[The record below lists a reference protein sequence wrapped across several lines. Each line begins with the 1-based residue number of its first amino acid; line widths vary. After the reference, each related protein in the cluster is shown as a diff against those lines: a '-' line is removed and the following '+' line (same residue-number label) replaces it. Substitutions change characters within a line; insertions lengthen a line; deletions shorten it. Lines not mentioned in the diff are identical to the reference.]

1 MVHAQTIFAVVA
13 FTFGATSLTVLAV
26 PLPPSGTEAVTETGG
41 DVLASVTMSHK
52 PAIEDEDM
60 AMSGPS
66 GLGGPEHIERR
77 QEAVPSNNPAPLPES
92 PATSPSYKDA
102 VTPYRSSPT
111 YPTYPVESSSP
122 NTPTSN
128 PARFRD
134 AFLAKVNTFK
144 QTRYGQKISSV
155 WHSDRVQ
162 GWKNTATSTGTKYT
176 GQYKYSP
183 FNNNFDQRAWT
194 HFRNQN
200 KQWGDDV
207 RGLEPG
213 HQNFNSWVKETPS
226 GQAYLKALYQLP
238 FFGNARA
245 SFSRSAHQAF
255 VDKLKDKS
263 NNHRQYY

>member
-66 GLGGPEHIERR
+66 GRGPEHIERR
-77 QEAVPSNNPAPLPES
+77 QETVPYNPTLPES
-92 PATSPSYKDA
+92 PATSPSSKYP
-102 VTPYRSSPT
+102 VTPYRSP
-111 YPTYPVESSSP
+111 PTYPVESSSP

-144 QTRYGQKISSV
+144 QTRYGQKLSSV

-162 GWKNTATSTGTKYT
+162 EWKNTATSTGTKYT

-183 FNNNFDQRAWT
+183 FNNNFDQRAWQR
-194 HFRNQN
+194 FRNQN
-200 KQWGDDV
+200 KDWSAQV
-207 RGLEPG
+207 LALEPG
-213 HQNFNSWVKETPS
+213 HDNFDSWVKETSS
-226 GQAYLKALYQLP
+226 GQAYSKALYQLP
-238 FFGNARA
+238 FWGKARA
-245 SFSRSAHQAF
+245 SFSRSAHMAF
-255 VDKLKDKS
+255 ADKLKEKFN
-263 NNHRQYY
+263 NNHRSYY